1 MELIIGNKNYS
12 SWSLRGWLMLKAFE
26 LPFEET
32 QLSLFS
38 TAFYQRLSD
47 LNTANKVPVL
57 VDGENR
63 IWDSLAICEY
73 INEHYLEGA
82 GWPEA
87 LAARAEARSVVSQ
100 MHAGFPAL
108 RSELTLNCRRQLGVN
123 LSETAEAEIAIIDKM
138 WSGLRERYAA
148 EGEWLFGRFTIAD
161 VFYAPVAL
169 RFESYGIALAPQS
182 EAYKAQVLAHPAIQA
197 WVAAAHEET
206 EVLACFEFEDV
217 TQTDD

>member
-73 INEHYLEGA
+73 VNETKLDGR
-82 GWPEA
+82 GWPA
-87 LAARAEARSVVSQ
+87 DTQLRAEARSVACE
-100 MHAGFPAL
+100 MHSGFSGL
-108 RSELTLNCRRQLGVN
+108 RNEMPMNCRARRQVELSAEAQKDIQRIDQLWSELTGRC
-123 LSETAEAEIAIIDKM
+123 AED
-138 WSGLRERYAA
+138 GP
-148 EGEWLFGRFTIAD
+148 WLFGTYSIAD
-161 VFYAPVAL
+161 VMFAPVVL
-169 RFESYGIALAPQS
+169 RFVTYGVEVS
-182 EAYKAQVLAHPAIQA
+182 EASQRYMESVLSHPALKA
-197 WVAAAHEET
+197 WLEEALKET
-206 EVLACFEFEDV
+206 EIVEEDEAGV
-217 TQTDD
+217 PI